1 MRKIQMQNN
10 ENTDVLSFDIPDELY
25 EKLQKEANEKGITV
39 EDLVS
44 HILHE
49 AIQSG
54 EFEKVLKQCREESN
68 AES

>member
-1 MRKIQMQNN
+1 MQNN
-10 ENTDVLSFDIPDELY
+10 ENSEVLSFDIPDELY
-25 EKLQKEANEKGITV
+25 EKLQEEADKKGITV
-39 EDLVS
+39 DDLVS
-44 HILHE
+44 NILHE

>member
-10 ENTDVLSFDIPDELY
+10 ENTDVLSFDLPDELY
-25 EKLQKEANEKGITV
+25 EKLQKEADENGITV

-49 AIQSG
+49 AIKSG
-54 EFEKVLKQCREESN
+54 EFEKVLKQCREELN
-68 AES
+68 AKS